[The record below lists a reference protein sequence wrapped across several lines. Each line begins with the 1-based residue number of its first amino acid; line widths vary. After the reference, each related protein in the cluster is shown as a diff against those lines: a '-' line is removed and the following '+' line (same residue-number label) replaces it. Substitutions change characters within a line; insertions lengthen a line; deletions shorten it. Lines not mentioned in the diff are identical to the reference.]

1 MKNKIIKNKK
11 IKLVASTASSRIGAL
26 LLIAALVAI
35 VASLTAQGILNFEE
49 TLYITVG
56 SIAAVVIISAIVL
69 TVNFGGYLFFDLAA
83 NEITLC
89 RNFKKV
95 KYSLEVIYK
104 VQLEAKTIDLHALDK
119 TTEQETRSGS
129 GSIKQKEY
137 KKIHYKVPSYKNAG
151 QRKRYEEFAGKC
163 NKILTEV
170 VHRKKVVEVFR
181 GAVVAPKEAE

>member
-1 MKNKIIKNKK
+1 MENKIIKNKK
-11 IKLVASTASSRIGAL
+11 IKLVASTVSSRIGSL
-26 LLIAALVAI
+26 LFVAALAAI
-35 VASLTAQGILNFEE
+35 VISLIVQGILNFEE
-49 TLYITVG
+49 TLYVTLG
-56 SIAAVVIISAIVL
+56 AIAAAVIISAIVL
-69 TVNFGGYLFFDLAA
+69 IVNFGGYIFFDLAA

-119 TTEQETRSGS
+119 TTEQELKSGAAA
-129 GSIKQKEY
+129 IKQKEY
-137 KKIHYKVPSYKNAG
+137 KKIHYKVPSYKNAD

-170 VHRKKVVEVFR
+170 VHRKKVVEIFR
-181 GAVVAPKEAE
+181 GAAVAPKEAE

>member
-11 IKLVASTASSRIGAL
+11 IKLVASTVSSRIGAL

-83 NEITLC
+83 NAITLC

-95 KYSLEVIYK
+95 K
-104 VQLEAKTIDLHALDK
+104 
-119 TTEQETRSGS
+119 
-129 GSIKQKEY
+129 
-137 KKIHYKVPSYKNAG
+137 
-151 QRKRYEEFAGKC
+151 
-163 NKILTEV
+163 
-170 VHRKKVVEVFR
+170 
-181 GAVVAPKEAE
+181 